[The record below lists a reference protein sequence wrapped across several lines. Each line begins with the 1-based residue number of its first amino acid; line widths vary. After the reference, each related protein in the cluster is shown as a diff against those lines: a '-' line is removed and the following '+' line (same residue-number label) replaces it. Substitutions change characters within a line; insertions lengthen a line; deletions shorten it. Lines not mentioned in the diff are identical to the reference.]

1 MKLLVFGKK
10 ITEFGL
16 TTDTTCIFESVCG
29 LTFHFLG
36 MLKNDPDSVNS
47 VTMVTSIYLPHFRFW
62 VYDQMMNGMNPESCT
77 FITFPLREEVAW
89 PFLHSHNQI

>member
-1 MKLLVFGKK
+1 M
-10 ITEFGL
+10 FGL

-62 VYDQMMNGMNPESCT
+62 VHDQMMNGMNPESCT
-77 FITFPLREEVAW
+77 FILNFSFERGGRMAFSTL
-89 PFLHSHNQI
+89 S